1 MAVFMADKTKKRNR
15 LPKKKCKSEIEK
27 TNRPQLMM
35 PHSTHIQMSRFE
47 RQAFQIKK
55 KNQLNQNSKKKF
67 KKKVLLEHSK
77 LVTTRP
83 SFINGLFVLVMLFK
97 CGHSMFVYF
106 TK

>member
-55 KNQLNQNSKKKF
+55 KSIKSKF
-67 KKKVLLEHSK
+67 KKK
-77 LVTTRP
+77 
-83 SFINGLFVLVMLFK
+83 I
-97 CGHSMFVYF
+97 
-106 TK
+106 